1 MLVEHATQW
10 AWQAMGGTRIEVLYT
25 FLVFLGVL
33 LVVRCMQWLRYVR
46 SLPPGPWGVPVF
58 GYLPF
63 LKGDVHLRYGEL
75 AKKYGPMFS
84 ARLGTQLVVVLSDH
98 RTIRDTFRRE
108 EFTGRPHTE
117 FINILGGYGKCITR
131 DACHARFPITNSIS
145 ISCSRIFFTLRFPT
159 RFLSLPSFFFLHF
172 YQPSR
177 RCMRAFDFI
186 AESFFLFFLFS
197 TFSQLTSTS
206 FFLSLFDTFRSS
218 CS

>member
-10 AWQAMGGTRIEVLYT
+10 AWQVMGGTRIEVLCT
-25 FLVFLGVL
+25 FLVFVGAL
-33 LVVRCMQWLRYVR
+33 LIARCLQWLRYVR
-46 SLPPGPWGVPVF
+46 ALPPGPWGVPVF

-117 FINILGGYGKCITR
+117 FINILGGYGKSIAR
-131 DACHARFPITNSIS
+131 DGCHARFLITTALSHVRFRVHADFFSTSLSPFSPRIS
-145 ISCSRIFFTLRFPT
+145 GF
-159 RFLSLPSFFFLHF
+159 SFFFLF
-172 YQPSR
+172 SL
-177 RCMRAFDFI
+177 
-186 AESFFLFFLFS
+186 LFFAFFFS
-197 TFSQLTSTS
+197 IDFLAALHVQSS
-206 FFLSLFDTFRSS
+206 F
-218 CS
+218 

>member
-10 AWQAMGGTRIEVLYT
+10 AWQVMGGTRIEVLCT
-25 FLVFLGVL
+25 FLVFVGALMIA
-33 LVVRCMQWLRYVR
+33 RCLQWLRYVR
-46 SLPPGPWGVPVF
+46 ALPPGPWGVPVF

-117 FINILGGYGKCITR
+117 FINILGGYGKSIAR
-131 DACHARFPITNSIS
+131 DGCHHARFLITTVLSHVRFRVHADS
-145 ISCSRIFFTLRFPT
+145 FSRPLFRFSHEEFP
-159 RFLSLPSFFFLHF
+159 FSLPLLARVQSLS
-172 YQPSR
+172 QQV
-177 RCMRAFDFI
+177 
-186 AESFFLFFLFS
+186 FLFFL
-197 TFSQLTSTS
+197 TYS
-206 FFLSLFDTFRSS
+206 FFHIFTLTYLSDS
-218 CS
+218 